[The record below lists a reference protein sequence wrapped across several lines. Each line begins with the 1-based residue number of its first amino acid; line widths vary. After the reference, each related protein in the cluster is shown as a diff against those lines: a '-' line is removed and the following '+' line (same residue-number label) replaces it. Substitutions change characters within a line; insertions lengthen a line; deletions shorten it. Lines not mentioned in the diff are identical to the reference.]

1 MSHHAS
7 QPGNK
12 LYFPKEIKIQCI
24 HTYLSRQIDRQI
36 DEHVQ
41 FTRMNINKQRMH
53 ACISKVGIYCY
64 CYCLPLLLLNIYNY
78 LKLFLSLQVNA
89 TFPLIKTKLFLHDI
103 LSSSTPGSISNLKIS
118 GELPDDV
125 LAVQALFFSYICLF
139 CTFFC

>member
-1 MSHHAS
+1 
-7 QPGNK
+7 
-12 LYFPKEIKIQCI
+12 
-24 HTYLSRQIDRQI
+24 
-36 DEHVQ
+36 
-41 FTRMNINKQRMH
+41 MH
-53 ACISKVGIYCY
+53 ACISTVGIYCY

>member
-1 MSHHAS
+1 
-7 QPGNK
+7 
-12 LYFPKEIKIQCI
+12 
-24 HTYLSRQIDRQI
+24 
-36 DEHVQ
+36 
-41 FTRMNINKQRMH
+41 MH

-139 CTFFC
+139 YTFFY